1 MLVLCQSQ
9 RVPELPDIHTTT
21 ISKRYGR
28 DPNHG
33 MAAIRVLAGA
43 LTSTHDLGLI
53 PQPNK
58 PPSPL
63 TANNNQQHNIDEEQR
78 R

>member
-28 DPNHG
+28 DPTTVWPLS
-33 MAAIRVLAGA
+33 ACWRAG
-43 LTSTHDLGLI
+43 
-53 PQPNK
+53 
-58 PPSPL
+58 
-63 TANNNQQHNIDEEQR
+63 
-78 R
+78 